1 MAVSTRTRPLD
12 MAVLL
17 RGEEAGPSM
26 GSGLLLESDI
36 GGTSFLL
43 LETGEYLL
51 LEA

>member
-1 MAVSTRTRPLD
+1 
-12 MAVLL
+12 MAVLMG
-17 RGEEAGPSM
+17 GEEAGPVS

-43 LETGEYLL
+43 LETGDYLL